1 MEIVA
6 CNFVVLNF
14 LISSL
19 MIGLNYLISAFLFSL
34 VALLYDWGNPLYQI
48 NFIILMVCG
57 IVVTVMTG
65 RKQKLSFPLR
75 SKSLL
80 MNISMLL
87 FLVMLFSKDYIFSD
101 LWIIISLISFGVCQ
115 SILGIG
121 LILTTKDKGAMMS
134 SEN

>member
-1 MEIVA
+1 
-6 CNFVVLNF
+6 
-14 LISSL
+14 
-19 MIGLNYLISAFLFSL
+19 MIGLNYLISAFSFSL

-121 LILTTKDKGAMMS
+121 LILTTKDKGAVMS